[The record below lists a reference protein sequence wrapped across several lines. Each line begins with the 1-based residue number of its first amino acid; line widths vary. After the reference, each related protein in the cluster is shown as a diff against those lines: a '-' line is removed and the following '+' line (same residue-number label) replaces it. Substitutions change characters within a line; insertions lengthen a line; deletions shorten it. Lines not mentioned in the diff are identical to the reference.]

1 MLRVSQSLRKQ
12 VFQNRVTGNR
22 LCLSTSKKVDRR
34 NAPRF
39 ETKAVLEFE
48 DGSKY
53 HGYSFGAPRS
63 TSGEVVFTTGMV
75 GYPEALTDAS
85 FKGQILN
92 MTFPMIGNYG
102 VPCTKTL
109 DSIGLNKYIESDRIH
124 AAGMIVQDYSSVY
137 SHWNA
142 SSSLSEWL
150 VRESIPG
157 IAGIDTREITKKIRS
172 KGAMAGR
179 IIIGD
184 ETPPHFQ
191 DPNQQNLVAMVS
203 TKDVRIFG
211 KGNPLKILA
220 IDCGIKY
227 NIIRSLVSRGAEV
240 KLVPWNHDI
249 ASEAHWYDGL
259 FISNGPGDP
268 ALLEET
274 TRHLRS
280 ALSAGGDAVKPIF
293 GICLGNQL
301 VGRAV
306 GAETYKLPFGN
317 RGHNQPVNN
326 LKTGLSYITSQ
337 NHGYAL
343 DGKSLPSEWEEL
355 FVNGNDGTNEGI
367 IHKTKPMFTAQ
378 FHPEHCGGPTD
389 TEFLFDIF
397 LDAVRRKEKGPITSL
412 VRAPVIER
420 PQVQK
425 VLVLGSGGLSIG
437 QAGEFDYSGS
447 QAIKALKEE
456 NIETILI
463 NPNIASVQTNIDKS
477 SDAQASN
484 VYYLPVTTDFVE
496 QVIKRE
502 RPDGILISMGGQTA
516 LNCGVELRNRGILQ
530 KYGVRV
536 LGTQIDVIDA
546 TEDRDKFNMKLK
558 EIGESIAESYAVKSV
573 EDAVIAA
580 HKIKFPVMI
589 RSAFALGGLGSG
601 ICETEKDL
609 RLMATK
615 AFSGSPQ
622 ILVERSMKGWKEVEY
637 EVVRDAANNCL
648 TVCNMENFD
657 PLGIHTGESIVIAPS
672 QTLSNREYHMLRETA
687 IKVVRHLGII
697 GECNIQYALN
707 PHSEEYCIIEV
718 NARLSRSS
726 ALASKAT
733 GYPLA
738 FVAAKLA
745 LGINLPELKNSVTKS
760 TTACFEPSLDYC
772 VTKIPRWDLSK
783 FDNVSTEIGSSMKS
797 VGEVMSIART
807 FEEGI
812 QKALRMVE
820 PSIEGFE
827 PRNAEISREELVGGL
842 SRPTDKRI
850 YQIAYA
856 LKHGILSVD
865 EIHDIT
871 KIDIWYLSRL
881 QRIVDCDVNLTDK
894 SLADVTTLEL
904 KEAKQLGF
912 SDRQLARMFR
922 CSDDDV
928 RARRKQCGVVP
939 VVKQIDTLAAEYPAQ
954 TNYLYT
960 TYNGTENDV
969 AAQKPNDG
977 VLVLGSGAYRI
988 GSSVEFDWCAVSC
1001 IRTLRRLGYRAV
1013 MLNYNPET
1021 VSTDYDECNQLYFE
1035 ELSKERV
1042 MDVYE
1047 REGVQGVVVSVG
1059 GQIPNNLAL
1068 PLHKVGVKV
1077 MGTHPTMIDSAEDRY
1092 KFSKLMDQ
1100 AGVRQPAWKELTNMP
1115 DAFKFAKSVGY
1126 PCLVRP
1132 SYVLSGAAMN
1142 VAYNDHD
1149 LERVLGEAVDVSA
1162 EHPVVI
1168 TKFIEG
1174 AKELELD
1181 AVARNGEIIAA
1192 AISEHV
1198 ENAGV
1203 HSGDATLILP
1213 PVEASSFYLNQIPLR
1228 MVEPSIEGFEPRNA
1242 EISRE
1247 ELVGGLSRPT
1257 DKRIYQ
1263 IAYALKHGILSVD
1276 EIHDITKIDIWYL
1289 SRLQRIVDCDVNL
1302 TDKSLADV
1310 TTLELKEAKQLG
1322 FSDRQL
1328 ARMFRC
1334 SDDDVRAR
1342 RKQCGVVPVVKQ
1354 IDTLAA
1360 EYPAQT
1366 NYLYTTYNG
1375 TENDVAAQK
1384 PNDGVLVLGS
1394 GAYRI
1399 GSSVEFDWCAVS
1411 CIRTLRR
1418 LGYRAVMLNYNPETV
1433 STDYDECNQLYF
1445 EELSKERVMD
1455 VYEREGVQGVVVS
1468 VGGQI
1473 PNNLALPLHKV
1484 GVKVMGTHPTMIDS
1498 AEDRYKF
1505 SKLMDQA
1512 GVRQPAWKELTNMP
1526 DAFKFAK
1533 SVGYPCLV
1541 RPSYVLSGA
1550 AMNVAYNDHDLERV
1564 LGEAVDV
1571 SAEHPV
1577 VITKF
1582 IEGAKE
1588 LELDA
1593 VARNGEIIAAA
1604 ISEHVENAG
1613 VHSGDATLILPP
1625 VEASSFYLNQIRECG
1640 KKIAKALNISGPFN
1654 AQFLAKGAD
1663 VSVIECNLRASRS
1676 FPFVSK
1682 TVSADF
1688 IQAAT
1693 KVMVGE
1699 STESDNLPALF
1710 GPKRPEGY
1718 VGIKAPMF
1726 SYTRLGGADPL
1737 LGVEMA
1743 STGEVACFGK
1753 NRPEAFLKALLSSN
1767 FKLPKENILLSMQDK
1782 FSDDF
1787 IHAAYQLHELGYNL
1801 FATEKTHKFLHKYDI
1816 PSTKVDFPT
1825 HGDSQHDVIN
1835 FIKEGKIDLVVN
1847 LPNSE
1852 SKQLEN
1858 NYLIRRTAVDFSIPV
1873 LTNISLV
1880 KMFVEAMAIHKKK
1893 PLLGLDADSLFD
1905 YYEREDREEKAWT
1918 GVNEF
1923 H

>member
-157 IAGIDTREITKKIRS
+157 IAGIDSREITKKIRS

-280 ALSAGGDAVKPIF
+280 ALSAEGDAVKPIF

-827 PRNAEISREELVGGL
+827 PRNAEISREELVGDL

-894 SLADVTTLEL
+894 A
-904 KEAKQLGF
+904 
-912 SDRQLARMFR
+912 
-922 CSDDDV
+922 
-928 RARRKQCGVVP
+928 
-939 VVKQIDTLAAEYPAQ
+939 
-954 TNYLYT
+954 
-960 TYNGTENDV
+960 
-969 AAQKPNDG
+969 
-977 VLVLGSGAYRI
+977 
-988 GSSVEFDWCAVSC
+988 
-1001 IRTLRRLGYRAV
+1001 
-1013 MLNYNPET
+1013 
-1021 VSTDYDECNQLYFE
+1021 
-1035 ELSKERV
+1035 
-1042 MDVYE
+1042 
-1047 REGVQGVVVSVG
+1047 
-1059 GQIPNNLAL
+1059 
-1068 PLHKVGVKV
+1068 
-1077 MGTHPTMIDSAEDRY
+1077 
-1092 KFSKLMDQ
+1092 
-1100 AGVRQPAWKELTNMP
+1100 
-1115 DAFKFAKSVGY
+1115 
-1126 PCLVRP
+1126 
-1132 SYVLSGAAMN
+1132 
-1142 VAYNDHD
+1142 
-1149 LERVLGEAVDVSA
+1149 
-1162 EHPVVI
+1162 
-1168 TKFIEG
+1168 
-1174 AKELELD
+1174 
-1181 AVARNGEIIAA
+1181 
-1192 AISEHV
+1192 
-1198 ENAGV
+1198 
-1203 HSGDATLILP
+1203 
-1213 PVEASSFYLNQIPLR
+1213 
-1228 MVEPSIEGFEPRNA
+1228 
-1242 EISRE
+1242 
-1247 ELVGGLSRPT
+1247 
-1257 DKRIYQ
+1257 
-1263 IAYALKHGILSVD
+1263 
-1276 EIHDITKIDIWYL
+1276 
-1289 SRLQRIVDCDVNL
+1289 
-1302 TDKSLADV
+1302 LADV